1 MATTNNLVM
10 PYYVKKVT
18 NLTSKVFN
26 RYFAHVRRQGTLS
39 TRGLADHMLSHG
51 LIANKGELIK
61 TLSMLS
67 ECIPELVAQGYGVK
81 LDGLGIFYPSIL
93 NKKGGAATAEEFNAA
108 QHIKG
113 VRFRFTPDSTDLDN
127 LTSKAYG
134 KEVSLEGGWE
144 KDADG
149 NMIKIK
155 KTEEPEP

>member
-1 MATTNNLVM
+1 
-10 PYYVKKVT
+10 
-18 NLTSKVFN
+18 
-26 RYFAHVRRQGTLS
+26 
-39 TRGLADHMLSHG
+39 
-51 LIANKGELIK
+51 
-61 TLSMLS
+61 MLS

-93 NKKGGAATAEEFNAA
+93 NKKGGSASAEEFNAA

-113 VRFRFTPDSTDLDN
+113 VRFRFTPDSSDLDN

-155 KTEEPEP
+155 KTDDPEP